1 MRRTL
6 PLLLL
11 FAACAKDP
19 QLTRWES
26 DYYHSEKLATEG
38 QHDLARQRF
47 AVLRVQAKNER
58 DADEAALMEC
68 ETQAQQGRQ
77 QTPGGKERR
86 LSFVGATA
94 CYDTLAE
101 SARDRELRA
110 RAFLHAAELRY
121 EELDQQPAALRQ
133 FTQLCDQ
140 APDTAAALRALDHL
154 TLHARTSASHR
165 NTVLLTLADLQ
176 ARQPRS
182 ELADNLLLRMAT
194 LLGEEG
200 SPPSLLRGAELL
212 ERLERD
218 HPTAPTLIDAL
229 SLRAG
234 LYRRLDR
241 PREEARDLQRIVETY
256 ETSYMF
262 ASYSLNAHKDACL
275 RLIELERGPLLDLAK
290 AEEHAR
296 HLPEML
302 RWPVRMLGYLKTLA
316 EIQEQRGKTAAA
328 LATWQELLRYWQWR
342 HDDYI
347 ANDERICREEPNPE
361 DRKACMALIPRKAPV
376 ETREVADARE
386 AIARLQGKKAAAT
399 EAAP

>member
-1 MRRTL
+1 MRRVL

-11 FAACAKDP
+11 IVACAKEP

-26 DYYHSEKLATEG
+26 DYYHTEKLATDG

-68 ETQAQQGRQ
+68 ETQAQQGRH
-77 QTPGGKERR
+77 QTPGGKERH

-101 SARDRELRA
+101 SAHDRELRA

-121 EELDQQPAALRQ
+121 EELDEQPAALRQ
-133 FTQLCDQ
+133 FTKLCDQ

-154 TLHARTSASHR
+154 TL
-165 NTVLLTLADLQ
+165 ADLH
-176 ARQPRS
+176 ARQPKS
-182 ELADNLLLRMAT
+182 DLADNLLLRMAT
-194 LLGEEG
+194 LLSEEG
-200 SPPSLLRGAELL
+200 SPPSLSRGAELL

-218 HPTAPTLIDAL
+218 HPEAQTLIDAL

-234 LYRRLDR
+234 LYKRLDR

-262 ASYSLNAHKDACL
+262 ASYSLDAHKDACL
-275 RLIELERGPLLDLAK
+275 RLVELERGPLKDLAK
-290 AEEHAR
+290 AEGHAR

-302 RWPVRMLGYLKTLA
+302 RRPVRMLGYLKTLA
-316 EIQEQRGKTAAA
+316 EIQEQRGRTQAA

-386 AIARLQGKKAAAT
+386 AISRLQGKTAGPAAHT
-399 EAAP
+399 EAKP